1 MEELEEEEVVL
12 KAQNMRGNQEEAI
25 LAFNELIR
33 RNYEKIY
40 KIAYLSLNFNK
51 EDAEDIV
58 QMVATEVF
66 CKIEDLRNPKAFKAW
81 LYTILYNKM
90 ASLMKKR
97 NKLNEVPLD
106 VYMDSEAKYMKLVKD
121 NIDEISEVEFKIDFI
136 RAIKENKDLNK
147 KEKATMLLKYQE
159 DFSTDMISKIQKMNP
174 NTVKT
179 NLFRGR
185 NKLKGG
191 KRDGQD

>member
-81 LYTILYNKM
+81 LYTSLYNKK
-90 ASLMKKR
+90 ASLMKER

-106 VYMDSEAKYMKLVKD
+106 
-121 NIDEISEVEFKIDFI
+121 
-136 RAIKENKDLNK
+136 
-147 KEKATMLLKYQE
+147 
-159 DFSTDMISKIQKMNP
+159 
-174 NTVKT
+174 
-179 NLFRGR
+179 
-185 NKLKGG
+185 
-191 KRDGQD
+191 